1 MKPPLI
7 LYVKNDKHLYIV
19 VLETKKELMIVFP
32 GTRKTLQGTNECSNK
47 KFSSILFLGL
57 KDFQLDF
64 SMMPRKTKNFEA
76 EEEIF
81 IHDGF
86 LYRYDCLRETTQE
99 WLTL

>member
-1 MKPPLI
+1 
-7 LYVKNDKHLYIV
+7 
-19 VLETKKELMIVFP
+19 MIVFP
-32 GTRKTLQGTNECSNK
+32 GTRKTLQGTYDCLTETS
-47 KFSSILFLGL
+47 FSQVSFLGL

-64 SMMPRKTKNFEA
+64 SMMPRKTNNFEA

-99 WLTL
+99 